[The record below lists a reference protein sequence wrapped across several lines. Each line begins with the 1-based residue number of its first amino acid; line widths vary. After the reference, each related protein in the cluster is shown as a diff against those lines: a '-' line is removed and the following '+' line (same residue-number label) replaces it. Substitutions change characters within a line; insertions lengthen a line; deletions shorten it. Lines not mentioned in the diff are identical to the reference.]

1 MVGTFSGTLC
11 SQVERIALNG
21 ELTAAAASERIA
33 ANGGPMR
40 IKIIV
45 WMFAVVTLLGVSS
58 AALAHH
64 GTAAYDTK
72 STVTVK
78 GTMTDFR
85 FINPHVQLFFDVK
98 NDKGETE
105 KWQAELTAPNK
116 LSRAGWDKHTLKPGD
131 SITATGYVAK
141 DDAHTM
147 WIRELIGPNGEPLHL
162 FEE

>member
-1 MVGTFSGTLC
+1 MS
-11 SQVERIALNG
+11 
-21 ELTAAAASERIA
+21 
-33 ANGGPMR
+33 ANGASMR
-40 IKIIV
+40 KKILALIIGV
-45 WMFAVVTLLGVSS
+45 AVVLIASGPTF
-58 AALAHH
+58 AHH

-72 STVTVK
+72 NIVTVK

-98 NDKGETE
+98 NDKGEVE

-131 SITATGYVAK
+131 PVTASGYVSK
-141 DDAHTM
+141 GDTHTM
-147 WIRELIGPNGEPLHL
+147 WINKLIVPDGEALHL

>member
-1 MVGTFSGTLC
+1 MS
-11 SQVERIALNG
+11 
-21 ELTAAAASERIA
+21 

-40 IKIIV
+40 AKIIV
-45 WMFAVVTLLGVSS
+45 LIFGVVAVLIVSGPTF
-58 AALAHH
+58 AHH

-72 STVTVK
+72 NIVTVK

-98 NDKGETE
+98 NDKGEVE

-131 SITATGYVAK
+131 SITASGYVDK
-141 DDAHTM
+141 GDGHTM
-147 WIRELIGPNGEPLHL
+147 WIRNLIGPDGEALHL
-162 FEE
+162 SEE